1 MRITLEALQMLDAI
15 DTRGSFAAAA
25 EALYRVPSALTHAIR
40 KLEEDLA
47 VTLFVRVGRRAV
59 LTPAGRTLLDEGR
72 HLLRAAGDLE
82 CRVKR
87 VATGWENELR
97 IALDAVIDAR
107 HFLPLVDLFYRE
119 TIELGSTRIRLSY
132 EVLGGTWDALVT
144 GRTDLAVAAL
154 GDAPAGGG
162 IRTLPMG
169 EAEFVFAVAPTHPLA
184 AAKQPL
190 AERDILAH
198 RAIVVA
204 DTSRQLLARE
214 AGLVSGQEI
223 LVVPDATAKLAAQV
237 AGMGV
242 GYLLRPIAEREAAAG
257 RLLIKRVAAARPVAP
272 AHLAWRSDHE
282 GRAIDWFI
290 RQLSD
295 PRAPAALLCSVASSG
310 TGM

>member
-1 MRITLEALQMLDAI
+1 MRITLEALQVLDAI

-25 EALYRVPSALTHAIR
+25 EALHRVPSALTHAIK
-40 KLEEDLA
+40 KLEDDLA
-47 VTLFVRVGRRAV
+47 VTLFVREGRRAV

-107 HFLPLVDLFYRE
+107 TFLPLVDLFYRE
-119 TIELGSTRIRLSY
+119 TAGQSSTRITLMY

-144 GRTDLAVAAL
+144 GRADLAVAAL

-162 IRTLPMG
+162 MRTLPFG
-169 EAEFVFAVAPTHPLA
+169 EVEFVFAVAPGHPLA
-184 AAKQPL
+184 GATEPL
-190 AERDILAH
+190 AERDILAY
-198 RAIVVA
+198 RAVVIS

-223 LVVPDATAKLAAQV
+223 LVVPDPASKLAAQI

-242 GYLLRPIAEREAAAG
+242 GYLLRPIAEHEAAAG
-257 RLLIKRVAAARPVAP
+257 RLVIKRVAAARPAAP
-272 AHLAWRSDHE
+272 AHLAWRSDHD
-282 GRAIDWFI
+282 GRALNWFV
-290 RQLSD
+290 RQLAD
-295 PRAPAALLCSVASSG
+295 PRAPTALLQGSAGMVAAG
-310 TGM
+310 

>member
-1 MRITLEALQMLDAI
+1 MRITLEALQILDAI

-40 KLEEDLA
+40 KLEDDLA
-47 VTLFVRVGRRAV
+47 VRLFVRVGRRAV
-59 LTPAGRTLLDEGR
+59 LTPAGRTLLDDGR

-107 HFLPLVDLFYRE
+107 DFLPLVDLFYRE
-119 TIELGSTRIRLSY
+119 TIDQGGTRIRLGC

-144 GRTDLAVAAL
+144 GRADLAVAAL

-162 IRTLPMG
+162 IRTLPLG
-169 EAEFVFAVAPTHPLA
+169 EVEFVFAVAPAHPLA
-184 AAKQPL
+184 AARQPL

-223 LVVPDATAKLAAQV
+223 LVVPDAAAKLAAQL

-242 GYLLRPIAEREAAAG
+242 GYLLRPVAEREAAAG
-257 RLLIKRVAAARPVAP
+257 RLLIKQVAAARPVAP

-290 RQLSD
+290 HQLSD
-295 PRAPAALLCSVASSG
+295 PRAPAALLHGGAAAG
-310 TGM
+310 AGM